1 MDKFFVNSAKKARV
15 VSLAGLPLALLL
27 AQPLPLCAQSIS
39 SGIDTEK
46 SPEGTAF
53 MSGGVGQEE
62 RARMLKMAQGYDLKL
77 EFADRHGGYLSD
89 VKVTVDD
96 QHGKQILRTT
106 TAGPWLYVELPQGKY
121 DVKASFGDR
130 TNEIKD
136 LEISQGRPV
145 SRLLHWES
153 TAQQI
158 S

>member
-1 MDKFFVNSAKKARV
+1 
-15 VSLAGLPLALLL
+15 
-27 AQPLPLCAQSIS
+27 
-39 SGIDTEK
+39 
-46 SPEGTAF
+46 
-53 MSGGVGQEE
+53 
-62 RARMLKMAQGYDLKL
+62 
-77 EFADRHGGYLSD
+77 
-89 VKVTVDD
+89 
-96 QHGKQILRTT
+96 LRTT

-130 TNEIKD
+130 TKEIKD